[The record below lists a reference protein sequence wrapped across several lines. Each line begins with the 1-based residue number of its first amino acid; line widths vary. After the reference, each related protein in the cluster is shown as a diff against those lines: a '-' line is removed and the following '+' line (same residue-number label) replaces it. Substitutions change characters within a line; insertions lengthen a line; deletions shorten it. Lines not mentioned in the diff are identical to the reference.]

1 MPAVIPTSAS
11 RPVPSAITILSAL
24 LPSLKIA
31 SCPSMFAAVTPAF
44 DKFETLLNAV
54 TTASTSVPLTATL
67 SPSTVNVF
75 EVVIVVIAP
84 PVTLGT
90 VPVQVVVPTL
100 AQLPK

>member
-1 MPAVIPTSAS
+1 MIATCAS
-11 RPVPSAITILSAL
+11 NPVPSAIVTLVAFA
-24 LPSLKIA
+24 PVLKIA
-31 SCPSMFAAVTPAF
+31 SCPLTFAAETPAF
-44 DKFETLLNAV
+44 DKLDTLLIAV